1 MSELVRLKSN
11 QKQSKSALLDYY
23 QIVKSK
29 ISPMDPLIKMWVDR
43 VPYDQL
49 IHLLVL

>member
-1 MSELVRLKSN
+1 MLELIWLKSN
-11 QKQSKSALLDYY
+11 QKQSKSTLLDYY
-23 QIVKSK
+23 QIVSK
-29 ISPMDPLIKMWVDR
+29 ISSMDPLIKMWVDR